1 MEVISRPAAR
11 ESGLTRYFT
20 NKSCR
25 RGHLSERMV
34 SNTHCVSCLHERTA
48 AARKSE
54 SGRKRRAAQ
63 TREYMKQYRASE
75 KYKEYEISPRGKCRV
90 LKYMKSEKGKE
101 KRREWVKSETEA
113 AKSYRVADALRTRL
127 RNAMNG
133 RAKVAS
139 AIQSLGCS
147 VAELRSRLEAMFQ
160 DGMSW
165 ENYGEWHI
173 DHIRPLSS
181 FDLSDKEQ
189 VKSACHFTNLQPLWA
204 KDNISKGA
212 KSVENWQRS
221 DAA

>member
-1 MEVISRPAAR
+1 
-11 ESGLTRYFT
+11 
-20 NKSCR
+20 
-25 RGHLSERMV
+25 
-34 SNTHCVSCLHERTA
+34 
-48 AARKSE
+48 
-54 SGRKRRAAQ
+54 
-63 TREYMKQYRASE
+63 
-75 KYKEYEISPRGKCRV
+75 
-90 LKYMKSEKGKE
+90 MKSEKGKE